1 MTEIEET
8 LVEFQAE
15 GITQTQIERTL
26 DLGQGSLD
34 VGNLITEPETIALL
48 RLIKAFPWL
57 LKVAEKRFDENES
70 KRILLH
76 QAVDVMVNKK
86 INKEKY
92 MIFFS
97 IKSNSFF

>member
-1 MTEIEET
+1 VTEIEEI

-34 VGNLITEPETIALL
+34 VGNLINEPETTALL
-48 RLIKAFPWL
+48 RIVRAFPWL
-57 LKVAEKRFDENES
+57 LEVAEKRFDENES

-86 INKEKY
+86 INKEK
-92 MIFFS
+92 
-97 IKSNSFF
+97 